1 MATVTRKYYITRND
15 GVRLYKTY
23 SDQNKYIKQLP
34 AEVIYDV
41 AIDVETAPYY
51 YIEVSKEEYEEYLK
65 NNEQRR

>member
-34 AEVIYDV
+34 AGVIYDV

>member
-1 MATVTRKYYITRND
+1 MIIRKYYMTRND

-34 AEVIYDV
+34 TGVIYDE
-41 AIDVETAPYY
+41 AIDVETAPYS
-51 YIEVSKEEYEEYLK
+51 YIELSEEEYEEYLK